1 MKLLFIAKHFP
12 AEFKTLVNFFLET
25 KEHEIQFFSEY
36 RQQQY
41 SSNGLKHTIVKFPR
55 IHYKGEKSEK
65 TALSLLRRANAFKS
79 SLKHLKAQGFVPD
92 VIFLETGNACAY
104 HISDVFPN
112 ALTIG
117 YCEYFFHEERV
128 FTDAYHSLSEEC
140 EDFAPLRVHN
150 TFQLESMHACK
161 ALFTHS
167 KWQKSLFPVNIQ
179 KKITV
184 IPSGVN
190 THYFEPLDMTN
201 PYAVKTRL
209 EARKFFNFE
218 DEDEIITYAAPR
230 ISSSE
235 VIENMFTA
243 AKNILD
249 TRPNAKLLIIAKP
262 QDKNAKEDDS
272 EDLENTS
279 NFIREAFY
287 EYSDK
292 VLILDTATIQV
303 YKAALTISDL
313 HLYTLV
319 PNLFTQ
325 TLPELLSTSCLVL
338 AQAKPAVEE
347 FIADKET
354 GYLHSFLD
362 PKSLYEKMNML
373 LDNKEDTALIRKN
386 AREKALENYST
397 TTSIGMLR
405 MMLNSYVN

>member
-12 AEFKTLVNFFLET
+12 AQFKNLVDYFLEN

-36 RQQQY
+36 RHQQY

-79 SLKHLKAQGFVPD
+79 SLSHLKSQGFVPD

-104 HISDVFPN
+104 HIFDVFPK

-117 YCEYFFHEERV
+117 YCEYFFNEDKA
-128 FTDAYHSLSEEC
+128 FADSYHALSDDS

-150 TFQLESMHACK
+150 TFQLESMHNCL

-167 KWQKSLFPVNIQ
+167 KWQKELFPSAIQ

-184 IPSGVN
+184 IPNGVN
-190 THYFEPLDMTN
+190 THYFEPLDMSN

-218 DEDEIITYAAPR
+218 DHHEIITYAAPR
-230 ISSSE
+230 ISSNE
-235 VIENMFTA
+235 VIENMFTSV
-243 AKNILD
+243 KNILD
-249 TRPNAKLLIIAKP
+249 SRPNARLLLIAKP
-262 QDKNAKEDDS
+262 EDTINKEDNAD
-272 EDLENTS
+272 ECTQ
-279 NFIREAFY
+279 NFIRDAFS

-292 VLILDTATIQV
+292 VLILDNASMQV
-303 YKAALTISDL
+303 YKAALVISDL
-313 HLYTLV
+313 HLYTFI
-319 PNLFTQ
+319 PSLFTE

-347 FIADKET
+347 FIEDKNT

-362 PKSLYEKMNML
+362 PKSLAEKIDQL
-373 LDNKEDTALIRKN
+373 LNDKENNLSIRKK

-397 TTSIGMLR
+397 TTSIAMLR
-405 MMLNSYVN
+405 MMLNSYVH